1 MSMYKKDFLINDE
14 NFFDK
19 YNEIWEKV
27 SNIIKKKKKKKIK
40 IIIIGKLYK
49 KKIIKSV
56 KINTKEGFHSICKQV
71 TLIKF
76 IKKIEYYYLKVF
88 LQKYYFDKDIEI
100 YSNNSYYVE
109 SDEKYYDKKCINLF
123 LETIRKI

>member
-27 SNIIKKKKKKKIK
+27 SNIIKKKKKKKK
-40 IIIIGKLYK
+40 IGKLYI
-49 KKIIKSV
+49 KKILKAV

-71 TLIKF
+71 ILIKF
-76 IKKIEYYYLKVF
+76 IKKLNTIILKCF
-88 LQKYYFDKDIEI
+88 
-100 YSNNSYYVE
+100 
-109 SDEKYYDKKCINLF
+109 
-123 LETIRKI
+123 

>member
-27 SNIIKKKKKKKIK
+27 SNIIKKKKKNNNNNREVIYKKILK
-40 IIIIGKLYK
+40 A
-49 KKIIKSV
+49 V
-56 KINTKEGFHSICKQV
+56 KINTKEGSHSICKQV
-71 TLIKF
+71 ILIKF

-88 LQKYYFDKDIEI
+88 LEKYYFDKDIEI

-109 SDEKYYDKKCINLF
+109 SDEKYYDKKCIDLF